1 MGEVGERELLAI
13 IFTDAVGSSSQT
25 AQDEDKSLSML
36 MADLDF
42 IRNEAGVRGGSVLKN
57 TGDGLLISFKSAV
70 DAVEC
75 ALAIQKSFQSRPKGS
90 GFQHK
95 IGVHIGDVIKKDGDI
110 YGAGV
115 NTASRLVDQCG
126 AGGICISSTL
136 FELTKQKSEIG
147 KLKLQNFLLQNT
159 EPPTLAYKSVEG
171 GKINEKV
178 EAPVTEKK
186 KKSMLVYAGICA
198 FALLLGPFFIPQ
210 VRATLLKALF
220 NPTQKYG
227 FRFTTQEVIAPK
239 SKPGATGIEFT
250 LENAT
255 DLMLELKWLEPDGR
269 AKPSDFR
276 AEELLRMSPKGDPIE
291 GRTGEGHVFEI
302 WNVIAD
308 QRLGYLHFL
317 SGTNLCLIVKE
328 KDGGVTVLPKNFE
341 DAEKGEPR
349 AQARLAKAFYFGEGV
364 PQNYKEAFDWAKKSS
379 KQNCSEGLL
388 MLAQMYEEGRGT
400 HKDTILASVLRTR
413 ADAITKK

>member
-1 MGEVGERELLAI
+1 MGKPLLSKPQGTLIAGNPARLTGI
-13 IFTDAVGSSSQT
+13 VIR
-25 AQDEDKSLSML
+25 SLRYIL
-36 MADLDF
+36 K
-42 IRNEAGVRGGSVLKN
+42 GSVIFSPALN
-57 TGDGLLISFKSAV
+57 AV
-70 DAVEC
+70 V
-75 ALAIQKSFQSRPKGS
+75 G
-90 GFQHK
+90 
-95 IGVHIGDVIKKDGDI
+95 
-110 YGAGV
+110 
-115 NTASRLVDQCG
+115 
-126 AGGICISSTL
+126 
-136 FELTKQKSEIG
+136 
-147 KLKLQNFLLQNT
+147 
-159 EPPTLAYKSVEG
+159 
-171 GKINEKV
+171 
-178 EAPVTEKK
+178 
-186 KKSMLVYAGICA
+186 AGICA